1 VNQSRKIVVA
11 SLASLLAF
19 ASACLSSEW
28 AYEEIGRFTSPD
40 GVVDAVWVRGSGG
53 ATTGFVYDLYV
64 VPKGLKFD
72 KDATSFERPIF
83 SGDHFDDLQ
92 IVWREPKLLE
102 VRFKHAR
109 ILAYRNYWRYWSP
122 DEPEADRHYVVET
135 RLAPQAEGS
144 TLSPEDRW

>member
-1 VNQSRKIVVA
+1 MNHSRNIIFA
-11 SLASLLAF
+11 SLAF
-19 ASACLSSEW
+19 ALMLTTACLSFEW
-28 AYEEIGRFTSPD
+28 AYEEVGRFPSPD
-40 GVVDAVWVRGSGG
+40 KVVDAVWVRGSGG

-72 KDATSFERPIF
+72 KDATPFKRPVF

-109 ILAYRNYWRYWSP
+109 ILNYGNYWRYWDP
-122 DEPEADRHYVVET
+122 DNPEEDRHYVVET
-135 RLAPQAEGS
+135 RLVPQAEGS
-144 TLSPEDRW
+144 TLPPDDRW